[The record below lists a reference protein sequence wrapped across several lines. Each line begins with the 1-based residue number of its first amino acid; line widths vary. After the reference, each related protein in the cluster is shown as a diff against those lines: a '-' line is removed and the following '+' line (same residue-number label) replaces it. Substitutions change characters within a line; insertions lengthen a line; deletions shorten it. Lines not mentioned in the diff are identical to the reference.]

1 MANKIWIYGEG
12 FCPLR
17 KKLFCTL
24 LTFSDAK
31 YLILRSLYLW
41 VNHNDFHGKDESALL
56 RI

>member
-1 MANKIWIYGEG
+1 MERVSVLSG
-12 FCPLR
+12 